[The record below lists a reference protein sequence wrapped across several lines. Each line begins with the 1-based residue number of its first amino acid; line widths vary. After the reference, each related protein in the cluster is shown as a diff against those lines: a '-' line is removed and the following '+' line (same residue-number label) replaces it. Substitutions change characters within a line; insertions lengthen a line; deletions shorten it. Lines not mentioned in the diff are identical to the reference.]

1 MKKQIFFGAVLLFL
15 SVTVYSQVYGT
26 FKTKFIVN
34 DDSTNAK
41 NIVQE
46 KTSVF
51 IEPLGVFGS
60 HEDLG
65 KYSFIWKNK
74 KNSTEVVESTIQL
87 PTGESDDFVFEWGP
101 YNDKY
106 DASGNRVTKFNVI
119 SGSVRTERSEKT
131 IRYYFNVIA
140 EDEGKK
146 IEMRDGVFEYT
157 LLN

>member
-1 MKKQIFFGAVLLFL
+1 MKKQFFLGVLLIFISSAL
-15 SVTVYSQVYGT
+15 YSQVYGT
-26 FKTKFIVN
+26 FKTRFIVN

-41 NIVQE
+41 NIFQE

-65 KYSFIWKNK
+65 KYSFIWKSK
-74 KNSTEVVESTIQL
+74 KNSNEVVETTVTL
-87 PTGESDDFVFEWGP
+87 PTAEGNDFVFEWGP
-101 YNDKY
+101 YGDKY
-106 DASGNRVTKFNVI
+106 DASGNQVTKFKI
-119 SGSVRTERSEKT
+119 TSGSVKTERSGKT
-131 IRYYFNVIA
+131 IRYYFNVIG

>member
-1 MKKQIFFGAVLLFL
+1 MKKQIIFGVVLLFL
-15 SVTVYSQVYGT
+15 STAAYSQVYGT
-26 FKTKFIVN
+26 FKTRFIVN
-34 DDSTNAK
+34 DDSANVK

-51 IEPLGVFGS
+51 IETLGVFGS
-60 HEDLG
+60 HEELG
-65 KYSFIWKNK
+65 KYSFVWKSK
-74 KNSTEVVESTIQL
+74 KTSRDVVDTTVTL
-87 PTGESDDFVFEWGP
+87 PTPEDGDFVFEWGP

-119 SGSVRTERSEKT
+119 SGSVRTERSGQT
-131 IRYYFNVIA
+131 IRCYFNVIA

-157 LLN
+157 LLD

>member
-1 MKKQIFFGAVLLFL
+1 MKKQFFLGVFLIFISSVL
-15 SVTVYSQVYGT
+15 YSQVYGT
-26 FKTKFIVN
+26 FKTRFIVN

-65 KYSFIWKNK
+65 KYSFVWKSK
-74 KNSTEVVESTIQL
+74 KNSKEVVESTFNL
-87 PTGESDDFVFEWGP
+87 PTAESDDFVFEWGP

-106 DASGNRVTKFNVI
+106 DASGNRVTKFNI
-119 SGSVRTERSEKT
+119 LSGSVRTEISGKT
-131 IRYYFNVIA
+131 IRYYFNAVG

>member
-1 MKKQIFFGAVLLFL
+1 MKKQIILLALLLFI
-15 SVTVYSQVYGT
+15 SSTAFSQVYGT
-26 FKTKFIVN
+26 FKTRFIVN

-60 HEDLG
+60 HEDIG
-65 KYSFIWKNK
+65 KYSFVWKNK
-74 KNSTEVVESTIQL
+74 KNSNEVVEATITL
-87 PTGESDDFVFEWGP
+87 PTRESDDFVFEWGP

-106 DASGNRVTKFNVI
+106 DNSGNRVTKFNIV
-119 SGSVRTERSEKT
+119 SGIVKTEKSGKT

-140 EDEGKK
+140 EEDGNK